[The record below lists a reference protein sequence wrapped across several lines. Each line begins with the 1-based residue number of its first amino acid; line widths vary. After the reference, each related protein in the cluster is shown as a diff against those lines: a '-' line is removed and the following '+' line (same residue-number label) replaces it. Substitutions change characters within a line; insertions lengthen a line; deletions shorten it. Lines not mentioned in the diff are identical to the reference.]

1 MTLFVFESF
10 ESQEEKDIQIRL
22 ILRGFNKGA
31 VYSCMGGVWG
41 NHESTGNGVSDSRA
55 ASALTAK
62 LTRGVGGFG
71 NWKGME
77 SFKNLEKLW
86 F

>member
-1 MTLFVFESF
+1 M
-10 ESQEEKDIQIRL
+10 DR
-22 ILRGFNKGA
+22 
-31 VYSCMGGVWG
+31 VWG
-41 NHESTGNGVSDSRA
+41 NHESIGIGVSDSRA
-55 ASALTAK
+55 DFAPTTK
-62 LTRGVGGFG
+62 LTWGVSGFG